1 MKSRAS
7 VTYATLTFG
16 VEASSEEEAE
26 EKAMDEAYNTSFDED
41 TADYEID
48 SCSESELTD
57 ASLNLPTKNGRMSME
72 RNMNIIESWWRH
84 NGIWDREQ
92 ASGILVENYDGETE
106 IYLASTDDW
115 WDSLSDK
122 QKQDVYED
130 FFNET

>member
-1 MKSRAS
+1 
-7 VTYATLTFG
+7 
-16 VEASSEEEAE
+16 
-26 EKAMDEAYNTSFDED
+26 
-41 TADYEID
+41 
-48 SCSESELTD
+48 
-57 ASLNLPTKNGRMSME
+57 ME

-115 WDSLSDK
+115 WDNLSDK